1 MSNSGI
7 ARTPWLRA
15 YLFFFLCTLTSES
28 LPKASAEGLIPCRE
42 STLFRNSKASA
53 LKTIST
59 SYTASATYEEFAN
72 VQSSLN
78 TLSRLEAY
86 ETAGFLCGSSDGL
99 PRILPN
105 SSGFFLT
112 GSAFI
117 YIAGCISRA
126 VRTYSRFTTKLA
138 DPTAQ
143 TEREAKIDLVVAAG
157 AFAVSLIW
165 PVLLPADLRREKLVT
180 PDSNVTVSPR

>member
-1 MSNSGI
+1 MDLVTAFTRI
-7 ARTPWLRA
+7 WT
-15 YLFFFLCTLTSES
+15 FFFLLACTSES

-59 SYTASATYEEFAN
+59 SYTASSTYEEFAS

-105 SSGFFLT
+105 SGSFFIV
-112 GSAFI
+112 GSTFI

-126 VRTYSRFTTKLA
+126 VRTYSRVATKLP

-143 TEREAKIDLVVAAG
+143 TEFEAKLDLGVAA
-157 AFAVSLIW
+157 ASIAISLLW
-165 PVLLPADLRREKLVT
+165 PVILPADLRANKLVT
-180 PDSNVTVSPR
+180 PSANVTVSPR